1 MEQAQRDWL
10 SLPTEQWRE
19 RYRPILNDLR
29 RVLQQTLTEG
39 RDPSTGLAILQAMT
53 PFWIEYSLYDECQR
67 HIYPLLYENNARV
80 VLTLHQRMHLCA
92 AAGKASTWAKGPTS
106 ETHLAWQTALTLAE
120 KLDDK
125 EIRLQAHYGLWLYCL
140 RTGAPGLAREHA

>member
-1 MEQAQRDWL
+1 
-10 SLPTEQWRE
+10 
-19 RYRPILNDLR
+19 
-29 RVLQQTLTEG
+29 
-39 RDPSTGLAILQAMT
+39 MT

-92 AAGKASTWAKGPTS
+92 AAGKASTRAKGPTS
-106 ETHLAWQTALTLAE
+106 ETHLARQTALTLAE

-140 RTGAPGLAREHA
+140 RTGALVKRVNMRSQCANWRDPSMMQKPMPPGCVFSVSPCIFRSA

>member
-1 MEQAQRDWL
+1 
-10 SLPTEQWRE
+10 
-19 RYRPILNDLR
+19 
-29 RVLQQTLTEG
+29 
-39 RDPSTGLAILQAMT
+39 MT

-106 ETHLAWQTALTLAE
+106 ETHSAWQTALTLAE

-140 RTGAPGLAREHA
+140 RTGAPGKAREHAQSMCELARSINDAEAHAAGLRILGVSLHF